1 MGLRVSLCAVV
12 SHHKKIKEMLHTLAD
27 ILVVEDDAPH
37 RDIIARRMQGTN
49 YQIRF
54 AVNGQEALDQV
65 AMKKPDLVLLDVM
78 LPEVMG
84 LQVLH
89 TLRQSHSMVD
99 LPIIM
104 VTAIDEND
112 RIVRALELGAND
124 YVPKPINY
132 PILLARIQTQ
142 LSLKQLAA
150 MNTEFLATASHD
162 LRKPLAQIADIAN
175 QARLKLA
182 AGDVN
187 PQHLL
192 DDFTRISQWVAQI
205 NNITACVLD
214 MQTSGFAQ
222 IRLTKMPV
230 QMEQLVEES
239 VAYQR
244 ETVRNKQLKIIG
256 PQDASRLVVEA
267 DRNRIR
273 QVLDHLI
280 DNAILSSAPG
290 GCINV
295 NLLQSGDCVRVE
307 VIDDGAGLRHEFLQ
321 TLLQDEELDA
331 NRNTDSIGLCKQL
344 IELHQGEMG
353 MINNKDNTGTTF
365 WFSLPLFRLRKVE

>member
-1 MGLRVSLCAVV
+1 
-12 SHHKKIKEMLHTLAD
+12 
-27 ILVVEDDAPH
+27 
-37 RDIIARRMQGTN
+37 
-49 YQIRF
+49 
-54 AVNGQEALDQV
+54 
-65 AMKKPDLVLLDVM
+65 
-78 LPEVMG
+78 
-84 LQVLH
+84 
-89 TLRQSHSMVD
+89 MVD

-175 QARLKLA
+175 QSRLKLA

-239 VAYQR
+239 VAYLR

-295 NLLQSGDCVRVE
+295 NLLQSNDCVRVE
-307 VIDDGAGLRHEFLQ
+307 VVDDGAGLQHEFLQ
-321 TLLQDEELDA
+321 TLFQDEELDS
-331 NRNTDSIGLCKQL
+331 NRSSDSLALCKQL
-344 IELHQGEMG
+344 IELHQGEIG
-353 MINNKDNTGTTF
+353 VINNKNNTGTTF
-365 WFSLPLFRLRKVE
+365 WFSLPLFKLRKVE